1 MVNLKGLK
9 VVLGKW
15 PTFPIVKE
23 TGQKR
28 EKNAYKVR
36 KRRN

>member
-15 PTFPIVKE
+15 PTFLIVKE
-23 TGQKR
+23 TGEER
-28 EKNAYKVR
+28 EKNA
-36 KRRN
+36 